1 MAASARPYFV
11 TFNGARRLIEAS
23 SPAAAVAH
31 AAGVLVSEL
40 RPARA
45 AEVSHWYRDQHPIDV
60 AGDETRPLSPGIP
73 VAGAEF
79 APVPVAPFSLVDAR
93 EWVGR
98 QFVAVPTGMVDKARA
113 STLEIF
119 DAMAIR
125 GTMELHDF
133 QALRTLCPPL
143 VGAIAAGQGVE
154 TIEAAMF
161 DDESIDFQDIV
172 TAIDVRAR
180 RESWAARGI
189 ESSKAVA

>member
-11 TFNGARRLIEAS
+11 TFNGVRRLIEAG

-60 AGDETRPLSPGIP
+60 AGDDARPLSPGL
-73 VAGAEF
+73 
-79 APVPVAPFSLVDAR
+79 PVPGAVPSPVPAQAFAVIDAR
-93 EWVGR
+93 EWVQR
-98 QFVAVPTGMVDKARA
+98 QFVPVAVGMVDKCFIG
-113 STLEIF
+113 TLEIF

-143 VGAIAAGQGVE
+143 VDAVAAGQGVE
-154 TIEAAMF
+154 SIEAAMF

-172 TAIDVRAR
+172 TAIGVRAR
-180 RESWAARGI
+180 RDSWATRAAARSDSAG
-189 ESSKAVA
+189 